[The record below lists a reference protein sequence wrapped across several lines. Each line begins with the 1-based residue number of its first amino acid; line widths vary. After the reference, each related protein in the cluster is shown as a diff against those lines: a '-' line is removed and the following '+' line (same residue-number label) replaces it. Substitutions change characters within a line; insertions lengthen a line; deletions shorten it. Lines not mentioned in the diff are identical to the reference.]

1 MTTYTVI
8 WRDTGDEFI
17 VTALDLHENVANDM
31 TSQDFVLAAATLEH
45 EGSEE
50 ELAEWLEDIKTHGYE
65 LIGIFAGDVDWIQS

>member
-1 MTTYTVI
+1 MTTYHVI
-8 WRDTGDEFI
+8 WRDAGDEFI

-50 ELAEWLEDIKTHGYE
+50 ELAEWLEEIKTDGYE
-65 LIGIFAGDVDWIQS
+65 LIGIFVGDVEWIH